1 MTLWGHISLGYVE
14 SERTQLTDA
23 SAGGSRQE
31 REDTGAPAFDV
42 TQLGYGVPAVLVCP
56 WPSKGVTAFFGG
68 IDEPDA
74 SGYDTPSSDSACSSA
89 AISGLRRW

>member
-1 MTLWGHISLGYVE
+1 MTLWGHISLGCVE
-14 SERTQLTDA
+14 SEPTQLTDA

-31 REDTGAPAFDV
+31 RDDTGAPCLGLH
-42 TQLGYGVPAVLVCP
+42 QLGFGVPAVLVCP
-56 WPSKGVTAFFGG
+56 WPSRGVNAFFGG